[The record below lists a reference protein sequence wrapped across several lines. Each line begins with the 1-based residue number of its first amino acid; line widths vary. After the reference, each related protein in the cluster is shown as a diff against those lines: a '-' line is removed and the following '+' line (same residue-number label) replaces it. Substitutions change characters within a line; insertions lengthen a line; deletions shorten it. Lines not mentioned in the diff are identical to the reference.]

1 MSKTKV
7 VWGKSGIAFFEGSSW
22 GFRYKERLEDGKTK
36 YGKIKGYATEQE
48 AVNDYYIYEEK
59 FKEQNREYEVSV
71 NKDIMFIDYLIYWFE
86 NIYSIGIEQTTKM
99 IGAYT
104 VYKFM
109 IPNIEEDIKIK
120 FVTAEYLNVLLKRI
134 STSNVKSA
142 PEKARE
148 IMSGLLKEAHTSGII
163 TYNPIGEVDY
173 YSRNSK
179 KITILT
185 KAQLK
190 KFLEMSSKENWYLE
204 ILLGVFCGL
213 RRGEI
218 QGLKFSDFNYEE
230 KSVIISRQLVS
241 EYTFADDMEVKGFK
255 ITDYTTK
262 ERDPKTINAFRKLRV
277 PDVVIEQVKNRY
289 KLMEYYK
296 MKDKEYEDDDYISF
310 QPNGKPHGINSFNH
324 YIKSVCRK
332 TGLPIITVHSL
343 RHMFA
348 TILAEQGVELAKIS
362 GLLGHN
368 SIHTTFEFYCDV
380 MEDTENINAYM
391 NREFVPE
398 EEQYAV
404 C

>member
-1 MSKTKV
+1 M
-7 VWGKSGIAFFEGSSW
+7 GKSVAFFENGSWYHRVKMLQDDYSV
-22 GFRYKERLEDGKTK
+22 K
-36 YGKIKGYATEQE
+36 YGKKGGFITKEDAEESYKACEEEFERKSAGKIK
-48 AVNDYYIYEEK
+48 K
-59 FKEQNREYEVSV
+59 FDENLTFKN
-71 NKDIMFIDYLIYWFE
+71 YLIYWFE

-104 VYKFM
+104 IYKFM
-109 IPNIEEDIKIK
+109 IPNIEGDIKMK
-120 FVTAEYLNVLLKRI
+120 FVTAEYLNALLKRI
-134 STSNVKSA
+134 SLMNTKSIA
-142 PEKARE
+142 QKSRE
-148 IMSGLLKEAHTSGII
+148 IISGLLKEAETSGII
-163 TYNPIGEVDY
+163 TYNPVQEVDY

-179 KITILT
+179 KVSVLNKT
-185 KAQLK
+185 QLK
-190 KFLEMSSKENWYLE
+190 KLLEVSSKENWYLE

-218 QGLKFSDFNYEE
+218 QGLKFSDFNYDE
-230 KSVIISRQLVS
+230 KTVTISRQLVS
-241 EYTFADDMEVKGFK
+241 EYTFEDDMEVKGFK

-277 PDVVIEQVKNRY
+277 PDVVIEQVKNRH

-296 MKDKEYEDDDYISF
+296 MKDEEFADNDYISF

-332 TGLPIITVHSL
+332 TGLPVITVHSL